1 MDKWIKGILSARLM
15 HSVLERLSKYKNPE
29 LTTPYI
35 EIRFIPLSVYPFI
48 GLSLYR
54 FIPLSVFLSYF
65 FIRSLQ
71 YNPGLRSKGE
81 ITKS

>member
-1 MDKWIKGILSARLM
+1 MIHQPVGLRKRDKAGPAGLDKWIKGILSARLM

-48 GLSLYR
+48 G
-54 FIPLSVFLSYF
+54 IPVVFLYPVTSV
-65 FIRSLQ
+65 
-71 YNPGLRSKGE
+71 
-81 ITKS
+81 